1 MPTIQGVGLFKDS
14 SKSIVGGVYNYT
26 EGQGLIWES
35 KNRGRGKG
43 MDQGGEGVL
52 LRVVSVEGSVFLGKA
67 REGANNV

>member
-1 MPTIQGVGLFKDS
+1 MFKDS
-14 SKSIVGGVYNYT
+14 SESIVGGVCDYT
-26 EGQGLIWES
+26 KGQRLVWKS